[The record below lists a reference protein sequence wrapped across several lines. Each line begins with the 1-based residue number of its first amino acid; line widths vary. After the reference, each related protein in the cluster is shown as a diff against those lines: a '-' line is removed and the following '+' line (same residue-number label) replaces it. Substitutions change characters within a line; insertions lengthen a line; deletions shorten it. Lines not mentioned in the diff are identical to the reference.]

1 MRRVRPLGR
10 RSAAAERSRSS
21 TCPRTLGFSLRRQL
35 AQQTPRQPN
44 RIGASK
50 LRCPFAVRSSYFYH
64 SVLNRIRSADRTA
77 LKLSRKFLPDN
88 RSLQRR
94 VSRLAASLFEAAPG
108 VYRQALADCD
118 HYRASRATAISEP
131 TMEASE
137 WAQPRVCPSFLPYGL
152 GAGLA
157 PASGC
162 PPEPLRSNSPGII
175 KRRCWLARIVLISPA
190 GLWAVRYAGVAK
202 PLYGS
207 PQ

>member
-10 RSAAAERSRSS
+10 RSAAADRSRSS

-64 SVLNRIRSADRTA
+64 SILNRIRSADRTA

-94 VSRLAASLFEAAPG
+94 VSRLAASLFEAAPD
-108 VYRQALADCD
+108 VYPPRPGGLRPLSSVPSYCNSVSQRWKQANGHSRGFVRLFCRMDWGRDLLLHLA
-118 HYRASRATAISEP
+118 
-131 TMEASE
+131 
-137 WAQPRVCPSFLPYGL
+137 
-152 GAGLA
+152 
-157 PASGC
+157 
-162 PPEPLRSNSPGII
+162 
-175 KRRCWLARIVLISPA
+175 ARPN
-190 GLWAVRYAGVAK
+190 R
-202 PLYGS
+202 
-207 PQ
+207 